1 MIARCCVQVGI
12 FYLIFFYSY
21 WIGAGGLNFPFLLI
35 LLIASSF
42 LVGEA
47 LAVSG
52 IRHKYEERKGEKLF
66 EGEYYEKR

>member
-1 MIARCCVQVGI
+1 MVVYHHVFRQH
-12 FYLIFFYSY
+12 YY
-21 WIGAGGLNFPFLLI
+21 FPFLLI